1 VAEEPKSSGT
11 RRSEI
16 LRAEMRHAADSR
28 DIAGICTAYVK
39 TAVRILAEF
48 PNMSS
53 EEKQIHYDCLKDDIE
68 RMKVRADQDCSK
80 VLGELKR
87 ILGCM

>member
-1 VAEEPKSSGT
+1 MAGEQKSSGT

-16 LRAEMRHAADSR
+16 LQAEMRHAADSR

-39 TAVRILAEF
+39 TAHQLLAEF
-48 PNMSS
+48 PNMRA
-53 EEKQIHYDCLKDDIE
+53 EEKQSHYASLKEDIE
-68 RMKVRADQDCSK
+68 RLKVQANQDCSK

-87 ILGCM
+87 ILG

>member
-1 VAEEPKSSGT
+1 MAEVQKSSGT

-16 LRAEMRHAADSR
+16 LQAEMRHAADSR

-48 PNMSS
+48 PNMSA
-53 EEKQIHYDCLKDDIE
+53 EEKRIHYACLKDDIE
-68 RMKVRADQDCSK
+68 RLKVRAHQDCSK

-87 ILGCM
+87 ILG

>member
-16 LRAEMRHAADSR
+16 LQAEIRQAADSR
-28 DIAGICTAYVK
+28 NVEGICTAYLR
-39 TAVRILAEF
+39 TAVQILAEF
-48 PNMSS
+48 PNMSA
-53 EEKQIHYDCLKDDIE
+53 EEKQVHYECLKYEIE
-68 RMKVRADQDCSK
+68 RLKVRANQDCAK

-87 ILGCM
+87 ILG

>member
-1 VAEEPKSSGT
+1 MAEDPKSSVT

-16 LRAEMRHAADSR
+16 LQAERRHAADSR
-28 DIAGICTAYVK
+28 DVAGICTAYLK
-39 TAVRILAEF
+39 TAVRMLAEF
-48 PNMSS
+48 PSMSA

-68 RMKVRADQDCSK
+68 RLKVRANQDCSK

-87 ILGCM
+87 ILG